1 MGNSSAVAGINKMGS
16 SKSVNLDTWNMG
28 MGYLRNIWIIATHFP
43 GTLKVEADKEFREQE
58 LRTEWMLKK

>member
-28 MGYLRNIWIIATHFP
+28 MGYLRNIWIIATHFS
-43 GTLKVEADKEFREQE
+43 GTLKVEADQKFREQE

>member
-1 MGNSSAVAGINKMGS
+1 
-16 SKSVNLDTWNMG
+16 MG

-43 GTLKVEADKEFREQE
+43 GTLKVEADQKFREQE